1 MKIRNVLIL
10 SVVAIALTAVSL
22 QIGQW
27 TYSWMPPQAA
37 AESHLVDKLFS
48 FLITLGAFIFLGVTG
63 TLIYSAIFH
72 RAEKYDTSDGPP
84 IEGNI
89 TLEIVWT
96 AIPVLLVFW
105 IAGYSYQIYEQMGI
119 QGPMEAMHLHI
130 PTVMKSASA
139 APVKEDTRTR
149 RQGDAGKEEAGK
161 RGQEDTGNIK
171 GLPVEDIEVDAKQW
185 AWVFRYPGTDIS
197 TTELHLP
204 INHRIRLALH
214 SEDVLHGFYI
224 PAFRVKQD
232 IIPNRNI
239 DFEFTPTR
247 IGKYQ
252 LTDSEFSGT
261 YFATMQADVIVES
274 REDYKQWLA
283 EAANRRPCIA
293 NNQAASEYAQESK
306 ELIKGWATVIPA
318 KAPIVNSSKLINHLS
333 YSLPLCASAPLREEQ
348 TFKYPSSVAR
358 ANK

>member
-1 MKIRNVLIL
+1 MKIRNILIL
-10 SVVAIALTAVSL
+10 SAIAIALTAVSL
-22 QIGQW
+22 LIGQW

-37 AESHLVDKLFS
+37 AESQLVDKLFS

-105 IAGYSYQIYEQMGI
+105 IATYSYQIYEQMGI

-130 PTVMKSASA
+130 PIGMKSASA
-139 APVKEDTRTR
+139 APIN
-149 RQGDAGKEEAGK
+149 GDAGIVSASPTSSIVST
-161 RGQEDTGNIK
+161 DATSNVI
-171 GLPVEDIEVDAKQW
+171 PFEDIEVNAKQW
-185 AWVFRYPGTDIS
+185 AWVFRYPETGITS
-197 TTELHLP
+197 TELHLP
-204 INHRIRLALH
+204 VNHRIRLAMQ

-239 DFEFTPTR
+239 DFEFTPIR
-247 IGKYQ
+247 IGKYE

-261 YFATMQADVIVES
+261 YFATMRANVVVES
-274 REDYKQWLA
+274 SGDYKKWLHQ
-283 EAANRRPCIA
+283 AANRKPCTA

-306 ELIKGWATVIPA
+306 ELIKGWVTVAPA
-318 KAPIVNSSKLINHLS
+318 QAPVVN
-333 YSLPLCASAPLREEQ
+333 YS
-348 TFKYPSSVAR
+348 
-358 ANK
+358 N

>member
-1 MKIRNVLIL
+1 MTFIAMKIRNILIL
-10 SVVAIALTAVSL
+10 SAIAIALTAVSL
-22 QIGQW
+22 LIGQW

-37 AESHLVDKLFS
+37 AESQLVDKLFS

-72 RAEKYDTSDGPP
+72 RAEQYDTSDGPP

-105 IAGYSYQIYEQMGI
+105 IATYSYQIYEQMGI

-130 PTVMKSASA
+130 PIGMKSASA
-139 APVKEDTRTR
+139 APIN
-149 RQGDAGKEEAGK
+149 GDAGIVSASPTSSIVST
-161 RGQEDTGNIK
+161 DATSNVI
-171 GLPVEDIEVDAKQW
+171 PFEDIEVNAKQW
-185 AWVFRYPGTDIS
+185 AWVFRYPEKGITS
-197 TTELHLP
+197 TELHLP
-204 INHRIRLALH
+204 VNHRIRLAMQ

-239 DFEFTPTR
+239 DFEFTPIR
-247 IGKYQ
+247 IGKYE
-252 LTDSEFSGT
+252 LTNSEFSGT
-261 YFATMQADVIVES
+261 YFATMRANVVVES
-274 REDYKQWLA
+274 PEDYKKWLYQ
-283 EAANRRPCIA
+283 AANRKPCTA

-306 ELIKGWATVIPA
+306 ELIKGWATVAPA
-318 KAPIVNSSKLINHLS
+318 QAPVVN
-333 YSLPLCASAPLREEQ
+333 YS
-348 TFKYPSSVAR
+348 
-358 ANK
+358 N